1 MYLNQPYRSD
11 GLIDP
16 MIVEDESPVNS
27 LCPSPSNPAAGYPPA
42 AQSYLMQQQSNIMT
56 MQDLAQL
63 YDDLTQFSVKSKER
77 TELIKEETALIKKD
91 TALIKRDIAYLEKT
105 LKELQ
110 LGKVLSADVAFSQ
123 AAFHAGHFTVIG
135 TRGQPITLFTVPL
148 DFLCHI
154 VPEPAYGQ
162 EGYFLVRFRN
172 RETHCIPSRYLSKP
186 AKLLQALSAAA
197 GEPVK
202 TCSNPRKIGD
212 LLAQT
217 LAAVAPRRHL
227 LYRYGWQKF
236 QGSWLFYLCGDKIHC
251 SQLPSEAGDLPQVMA
266 LTERDRGATLRSAQQ
281 IVKAFQVFP
290 NASLSRI
297 LFLWWNASFLYTLL
311 LSGNEASSPLP
322 MGLCLLC
329 QSGRT
334 ARCLE
339 MLFRWYGDSTIS
351 LGDDLNVFSLRLG
364 QRADQ
369 PLLIRDSICCKENE
383 TALVQALAS
392 GSVPAGNQTDAVLQ
406 LRAPVTLLSEG
417 KSPLCC
423 SPTFFTLEITDSDL
437 CAEILPK
444 FPDLISYQQDYF
456 RGLARF
462 VQQNPE
468 QLQAL
473 MTREDLYG
481 DSKDD
486 QDFQLSA
493 NGIQVL
499 STLRCVRRFVQ
510 AYLTSLAP
518 EKEAEQKIQSLL
530 SGDDRSLLDALEE
543 SGTSQDDLTHV
554 FLGIAGRKLRDGS
567 LALVDIHSASDADP
581 AETVY
586 CSDKFYYFTLEAFRA
601 ICRDCHAT
609 TRTVL
614 NSIAP
619 LLEGTPYCSGSAMTR
634 IPGDRRRTRAYQI
647 SRKHFRRP
655 FVRSRI

>member
-1 MYLNQPYRSD
+1 MQ
-11 GLIDP
+11 GLFFCI
-16 MIVEDESPVNS
+16 
-27 LCPSPSNPAAGYPPA
+27 L
-42 AQSYLMQQQSNIMT
+42 
-56 MQDLAQL
+56 
-63 YDDLTQFSVKSKER
+63 
-77 TELIKEETALIKKD
+77 
-91 TALIKRDIAYLEKT
+91 T
-105 LKELQ
+105 LKYPNAPSVTSYTNPT

-383 TALVQALAS
+383 TALLHALSS
-392 GSVPAGNQTDAVLQ
+392 GSVPAGNRTDTVLQ

-423 SPTFFTLEITDSDL
+423 SPNFLTLEITDQDL
-437 CAEILPK
+437 CTELLST
-444 FPDLISYQQDYF
+444 FPGLISYQQDYF

-473 MTREDLYG
+473 MTREDLSG
-481 DSKDD
+481 DSEDD

-493 NGIQVL
+493 NSIQVL
-499 STLRCVRRFVQ
+499 STLRRVRNFVQ

-518 EKEAEQKIQSLL
+518 EKEVEQKIQPLL
-530 SGDDRSLLDALEE
+530 SRDDRSLLDALEE
-543 SGTSQDDLTHV
+543 SSTSQDDLTHV

-567 LALVDIHSASDADP
+567 LALLEIHSASDADP

-614 NSIAP
+614 NSVAP

>member
-1 MYLNQPYRSD
+1 MVQ
-11 GLIDP
+11 
-16 MIVEDESPVNS
+16 
-27 LCPSPSNPAAGYPPA
+27 
-42 AQSYLMQQQSNIMT
+42 
-56 MQDLAQL
+56 
-63 YDDLTQFSVKSKER
+63 
-77 TELIKEETALIKKD
+77 
-91 TALIKRDIAYLEKT
+91 
-105 LKELQ
+105 
-110 LGKVLSADVAFSQ
+110 
-123 AAFHAGHFTVIG
+123 
-135 TRGQPITLFTVPL
+135 
-148 DFLCHI
+148 
-154 VPEPAYGQ
+154 
-162 EGYFLVRFRN
+162 FRN

-202 TCSNPRKIGD
+202 TCSNPRKIGG

-217 LAAVAPRRHL
+217 LAAVAPRSPL
-227 LYRYGWQKF
+227 LYCYGWQKF
-236 QGSWLFYLCGDKIHC
+236 QGNWLFYLCGNKTHC
-251 SQLPSEAGDLPQVMA
+251 GQLPSEVDDLPQIIA
-266 LTERDRGATLRSAQQ
+266 LTEQDRGATLQSAEQ
-281 IVKAFQVFP
+281 IVKAFQVFS

-311 LSGNEASSPLP
+311 LSGNKAAAPLP

-334 ARCLE
+334 VRCLE
-339 MLFRWYGDSTIS
+339 TLLRWYGDSAIS
-351 LGDDLNVFSLRLG
+351 LGDGPKGFLHQLG

-369 PLLIRDSICCKENE
+369 PLLIRDSVCCKENE

-392 GSVPAGNQTDAVLQ
+392 GSVPAGNQTDIVLQ

-417 KSPLCC
+417 TSPLSC

-456 RGLARF
+456 RGLVRF
-462 VQQNPE
+462 VQQNPQ

-473 MTREDLYG
+473 MSREELSG
-481 DSKDD
+481 DSEDD
-486 QDFQLSA
+486 QGYDLSA

-499 STLRCVRRFVQ
+499 STLRRVRNFVQ

-518 EKEAEQKIQSLL
+518 EKEVEQKIQPLL
-530 SGDDRSLLDALEE
+530 SEDDRSLLDALEE

-554 FLGIAGRKLRDGS
+554 FLGIAGRKMRDGS
-567 LALVDIHSASDADP
+567 LALVEIHSASDADP

-655 FVRSRI
+655 FVRSSL

>member
-1 MYLNQPYRSD
+1 MLC
-11 GLIDP
+11 
-16 MIVEDESPVNS
+16 EDDLQINS
-27 LCPSPSNPAAGYPPA
+27 LYPSQSNPTAGYPPA
-42 AQSYLMQQQSNIMT
+42 MQGYLMQQPGYTMTGQSYVQPYNN
-56 MQDLAQL
+56 LSFVSAL
-63 YDDLTQFSVKSKER
+63 LK
-77 TELIKEETALIKKD
+77 LETAW
-91 TALIKRDIAYLEKT
+91 TKRDIACLEREIKA
-105 LKELQ
+105 LQ
-110 LGKVLSADVAFSQ
+110 LGKALSADEAFSQ
-123 AAFHAGHFTVIG
+123 AAFQDGRFTVIG
-135 TRGQPITLFTVPL
+135 TRGQPITLCPIPL
-148 DFLCHI
+148 DYLCHI
-154 VPEPAYGQ
+154 LPEPAYGQ
-162 EGYFLVRFRN
+162 ESYFLVRFRN
-172 RETHCIPSRYLSKP
+172 RETHCIPGRYLAKP

-197 GEPVK
+197 GEPFKV
-202 TCSNPRKIGD
+202 CSNPRKIGG

-217 LAAVAPRRHL
+217 LVAAATRIPL

-236 QGSWLFYLCGDKIHC
+236 QDNWLFYLCESKTHC
-251 SQLPSEAGDLPQVMA
+251 GQLPSDADALPQTMA
-266 LTERDRGATLRSAQQ
+266 LTELDRGATLRSAAQ
-281 IVKAFQVFP
+281 IVKAFQVFQDT
-290 NASLSRI
+290 SLSQI
-297 LFLWWNASFLYTLL
+297 LFLWWNASFLCTLL

-339 MLFRWYGDSTIS
+339 MLFRWYGDSAIS
-351 LGDDLNVFSLRLG
+351 LGDDPKVFPLRLG

-369 PLLIRDSICCKENE
+369 PLLIRDSVCCKENE

-392 GSVPAGNQTDAVLQ
+392 GSVPAGNQTDIVLQ

-423 SPTFFTLEITDSDL
+423 SPNFFTLEITDSDL
-437 CAEILPK
+437 CPEILPK
-444 FPDLISYQQDYF
+444 FLDLISYQQDYF

-462 VQQNPE
+462 VQQNPQ

-473 MTREDLYG
+473 MSREELSG
-481 DSKDD
+481 DSEDD
-486 QDFQLSA
+486 QGYDLSA

-499 STLRCVRRFVQ
+499 STLRRVRNFVQ

-518 EKEAEQKIQSLL
+518 EKEVEQKIQPLL

-543 SGTSQDDLTHV
+543 CGTSQDDLTHV

-567 LALVDIHSASDADP
+567 LALVEICNASDADP

-647 SRKHFRRP
+647 SWKHFRRP

>member
-1 MYLNQPYRSD
+1 MHLNQPYRSD
-11 GLIDP
+11 GLIDA
-16 MIVEDESPVNS
+16 MIFEGESPVNS
-27 LCPSPSNPAAGYPPA
+27 LCPSPSNPAAGNPPA
-42 AQSYLMQQQSNIMT
+42 TQGYFMQQPGYT
-56 MQDLAQL
+56 TPMQCYVQPYYDLSFVSAL
-63 YDDLTQFSVKSKER
+63 LK
-77 TELIKEETALIKKD
+77 LETAW
-91 TALIKRDIAYLEKT
+91 TKRDIACLEREIKA
-105 LKELQ
+105 LQ
-110 LGKVLSADVAFSQ
+110 LDKARSADEAFSQ
-123 AAFHAGHFTVIG
+123 ATFHDGRFTVVG
-135 TRGQPITLFTVPL
+135 TRGQSITLCPIPL

-154 VPEPAYGQ
+154 LPEPAYGQ

-172 RETHCIPSRYLSKP
+172 RETHCIPGRYLAKP

-197 GEPVK
+197 GESIK
-202 TCSNPRKIGD
+202 TCSNPRKIGG

-217 LAAVAPRRHL
+217 LAAVAPRTSL

-251 SQLPSEAGDLPQVMA
+251 SQLPSEVGDLPQVMV
-266 LTERDRGATLRSAQQ
+266 LTELDRGATLRSAQQ
-281 IVKAFQVFP
+281 IVKAFQVFS

-311 LSGNEASSPLP
+311 LSGNKAAAPLP

-334 ARCLE
+334 VRCLE
-339 MLFRWYGDSTIS
+339 TLLRWYGDSAIS
-351 LGDDLNVFSLRLG
+351 LGDDPKGFLHQLG

-423 SPTFFTLEITDSDL
+423 SPTFFTLEITDQDL
-437 CAEILPK
+437 CTELLST
-444 FPDLISYQQDYF
+444 FPGLISYQPDYF

-473 MTREDLYG
+473 MTREDLSG
-481 DSKDD
+481 DSEDD

-499 STLRCVRRFVQ
+499 STLRRVRNFVQ
-510 AYLTSLAP
+510 AYLTSLVP
-518 EKEAEQKIQSLL
+518 EKEAEQKIQPLL

-655 FVRSRI
+655 FVRTRI

>member
-1 MYLNQPYRSD
+1 MHLNQPYRSD

-27 LCPSPSNPAAGYPPA
+27 LCPSPSNPAAGNPPA
-42 AQSYLMQQQSNIMT
+42 TQGYLMQQQSNVMT

-77 TELIKEETALIKKD
+77 TELITEETAQVKKD

-123 AAFHAGHFTVIG
+123 AAFHGGHFTVIG

-217 LAAVAPRRHL
+217 LAAVAPRSPL

-236 QGSWLFYLCGDKIHC
+236 QGNWLFYLCGDKTHC
-251 SQLPSEAGDLPQVMA
+251 GQLPSEVDDLPQIIA
-266 LTERDRGATLRSAQQ
+266 LTEQDRGATLQSAEQ
-281 IVKAFQVFP
+281 IAKAFQVFP
-290 NASLSRI
+290 NTSLSRI

-311 LSGNEASSPLP
+311 LSGNKAAAPLP

-334 ARCLE
+334 VRCLE
-339 MLFRWYGDSTIS
+339 MLFRWYGDSAIS
-351 LGDDLNVFSLRLG
+351 LGDDPKGFLHQLG
-364 QRADQ
+364 HRADQ
-369 PLLIRDSICCKENE
+369 PLLIRDSVCCKENE
-383 TALVQALAS
+383 TTLLHALAS

-423 SPTFFTLEITDSDL
+423 SPNFFTLEITDSDL

-473 MTREDLYG
+473 MSREDLYG

-499 STLRCVRRFVQ
+499 STLRRVRNFVQ

-518 EKEAEQKIQSLL
+518 EKEVEQKIQPLL

-543 SGTSQDDLTHV
+543 SGTSLDDLTHV

-567 LALVDIHSASDADP
+567 LALVEIHSASDAAP

-601 ICRDCHAT
+601 ICKDCHAT

-655 FVRSRI
+655 FVRSRL

>member
-1 MYLNQPYRSD
+1 
-11 GLIDP
+11 
-16 MIVEDESPVNS
+16 
-27 LCPSPSNPAAGYPPA
+27 
-42 AQSYLMQQQSNIMT
+42 
-56 MQDLAQL
+56 
-63 YDDLTQFSVKSKER
+63 
-77 TELIKEETALIKKD
+77 
-91 TALIKRDIAYLEKT
+91 
-105 LKELQ
+105 
-110 LGKVLSADVAFSQ
+110 
-123 AAFHAGHFTVIG
+123 
-135 TRGQPITLFTVPL
+135 
-148 DFLCHI
+148 
-154 VPEPAYGQ
+154 
-162 EGYFLVRFRN
+162 
-172 RETHCIPSRYLSKP
+172 
-186 AKLLQALSAAA
+186 
-197 GEPVK
+197 
-202 TCSNPRKIGD
+202 
-212 LLAQT
+212 
-217 LAAVAPRRHL
+217 
-227 LYRYGWQKF
+227 
-236 QGSWLFYLCGDKIHC
+236 
-251 SQLPSEAGDLPQVMA
+251 
-266 LTERDRGATLRSAQQ
+266 
-281 IVKAFQVFP
+281 
-290 NASLSRI
+290 
-297 LFLWWNASFLYTLL
+297 
-311 LSGNEASSPLP
+311 

-334 ARCLE
+334 VRCLE
-339 MLFRWYGDSTIS
+339 TLLRWYGDSAIS
-351 LGDDLNVFSLRLG
+351 LGDDPKGFLHQLG

-481 DSKDD
+481 DSEDD
-486 QDFQLSA
+486 QGYDLSA

-530 SGDDRSLLDALEE
+530 SGDDRSLLDTLEE

-554 FLGIAGRKLRDGS
+554 FLGIASRKLRDGS
-567 LALVDIHSASDADP
+567 LALVENRSASDADP

-655 FVRSRI
+655 FVRSRL

>member
-1 MYLNQPYRSD
+1 MT
-11 GLIDP
+11 GLTNP
-16 MIVEDESPVNS
+16 MIFEGESPVNS
-27 LCPSPSNPAAGYPPA
+27 LCPSPSNPAAGNPPA
-42 AQSYLMQQQSNIMT
+42 TPGYLMQQPGYT
-56 MQDLAQL
+56 MPMQCYVQPYYDLSFISAL
-63 YDDLTQFSVKSKER
+63 LKEQ
-77 TELIKEETALIKKD
+77 TAWVKKD
-91 TALIKRDIAYLEKT
+91 IACLEREIKA
-105 LKELQ
+105 LQ
-110 LGKVLSADVAFSQ
+110 LDKVRAADEAFSQ
-123 AAFHAGHFTVIG
+123 AAFHGGHFTVIG

-202 TCSNPRKIGD
+202 TCSNPRIIGD
-212 LLAQT
+212 LLVQT
-217 LAAVAPRRHL
+217 LAAVAPRSPL

-236 QGSWLFYLCGDKIHC
+236 QGNWLFYLCGDKTHC
-251 SQLPSEAGDLPQVMA
+251 GQLPSETGDLPQAMV
-266 LTERDRGATLRSAQQ
+266 LTEQDRGATLRSAQQ
-281 IVKAFQVFP
+281 IVKAFQVFQD
-290 NASLSRI
+290 ASLSRI

-311 LSGNEASSPLP
+311 ASGNGASSPLP

-334 ARCLE
+334 VRCLE
-339 MLFRWYGDSTIS
+339 TLLRWYGDSAIS
-351 LGDDLNVFSLRLG
+351 LGDGPKGFLHQLG

-369 PLLIRDSICCKENE
+369 PLLIRDSVCCKENE

-392 GSVPAGNQTDAVLQ
+392 GSVPAGNQTDIVLQ

-417 KSPLCC
+417 TSPLSC

-456 RGLARF
+456 RGLVRF
-462 VQQNPE
+462 VQQNPQ

-473 MTREDLYG
+473 MSREELSG
-481 DSKDD
+481 DSEDD
-486 QDFQLSA
+486 QGYDLSA

-499 STLRCVRRFVQ
+499 STLRRVRNFVQ

-518 EKEAEQKIQSLL
+518 EKEVEQKIQPLL
-530 SGDDRSLLDALEE
+530 SEDDRSLLDALEE

-554 FLGIAGRKLRDGS
+554 FLGIAGRKMRDGS
-567 LALVDIHSASDADP
+567 LALVEIHSASDADP

-614 NSIAP
+614 NSITP

-655 FVRSRI
+655 FVRSRL

>member
-1 MYLNQPYRSD
+1 
-11 GLIDP
+11 

-27 LCPSPSNPAAGYPPA
+27 LCPSPSNPAAGNPPA
-42 AQSYLMQQQSNIMT
+42 TQGCLMQQPGYT
-56 MQDLAQL
+56 MPMQCYVQPYYDLSFVSALLKAQ
-63 YDDLTQFSVKSKER
+63 
-77 TELIKEETALIKKD
+77 TAWVKKD
-91 TALIKRDIAYLEKT
+91 IACLEQEIKT
-105 LKELQ
+105 LQ
-110 LGKVLSADVAFSQ
+110 LDKARAADEAFSQ

-383 TALVQALAS
+383 TALLHALSS
-392 GSVPAGNQTDAVLQ
+392 GSVPAGNRTDTVLQ

-423 SPTFFTLEITDSDL
+423 SPNFLTLEITDQDL
-437 CAEILPK
+437 CTELLST
-444 FPDLISYQQDYF
+444 FPGLISYQQDYF

-473 MTREDLYG
+473 MTREDLSG
-481 DSKDD
+481 DSEDD

-493 NGIQVL
+493 NSIQVL
-499 STLRCVRRFVQ
+499 STLRRVRNFVQ

-518 EKEAEQKIQSLL
+518 EKEVEQKIQPLL
-530 SGDDRSLLDALEE
+530 SRDDRSLLDALEE
-543 SGTSQDDLTHV
+543 SSTSQDDLTHV

-567 LALVDIHSASDADP
+567 LALLEIHSASDADP

-614 NSIAP
+614 NSVAP